1 MPSSPRPVGLPAV
14 DRCLVMGIL
23 NVTPDSFSDGG
34 RFAGIADAV
43 AHGLALAAGGAD
55 VVDVGGES
63 TRPGAER
70 IPAEEE
76 SRRVL
81 PVITELSGAGLS
93 TTVDTTRAAVAA
105 RALSAG
111 AVGVNDV
118 SGGLADPDMAGVV
131 AEAGCPWVL
140 MHWRGHSRD
149 MASLAAYHD
158 VVLDVRDELRCRV
171 EAALTAGVRAE
182 QLILDPGLG
191 FAKTAEHNWALLD
204 RLEVLLDLSLPVL
217 IGASRKAF
225 LGQLLAHR
233 TGIARPP
240 NQRDAATAAITALVA
255 EVGVWGVRVHEPAA
269 NVDAARVVAA
279 AAATRSRST
288 EFGGIQPPGQRRSV
302 RTSGD

>member
-1 MPSSPRPVGLPAV
+1 MPSPPRPVGLPAL

-43 AHGLALAAGGAD
+43 AHGLALAAAGAD

-70 IPAEEE
+70 VPADEEI
-76 SRRVL
+76 RRVL
-81 PVITELSGAGLS
+81 PVITELSNAGLS
-93 TTVDTTRAAVAA
+93 STIDTTRAVVAA
-105 RALSAG
+105 QALAAG
-111 AVGVNDV
+111 AAGVNDV
-118 SGGLADPDMAGVV
+118 SGGLADPGMARVV
-131 AEAGCPWVL
+131 ADAGCPWVL

-149 MASLAAYHD
+149 MASLAAYDD

-171 EAALTAGVRAE
+171 DAALGAGVRAE

-204 RLEVLLDLSLPVL
+204 RLDVLIEMFLPVL

-225 LGQLLAHR
+225 LGRLLADGA
-233 TGIARPP
+233 GIPRPP
-240 NQRDAATAAITALVA
+240 DQRDGATAAITALVA
-255 EVGVWGVRVHEPAA
+255 QVGVWGVRVHEPAA
-269 NVDAARVVAA
+269 NLDAARVVAA
-279 AAATRSRST
+279 A
-288 EFGGIQPPGQRRSV
+288 V
-302 RTSGD
+302 RTRAQSVESDD